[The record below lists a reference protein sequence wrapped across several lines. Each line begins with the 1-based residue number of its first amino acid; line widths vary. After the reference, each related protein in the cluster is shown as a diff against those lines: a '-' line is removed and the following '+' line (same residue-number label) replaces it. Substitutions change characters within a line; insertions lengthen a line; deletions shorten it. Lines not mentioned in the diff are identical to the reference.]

1 MITQLLGGFG
11 LFLLGM
17 VLLTDGLKEAAG
29 DALRGLLMR
38 FTGGRLRALL
48 SGAAI
53 TALLQSST
61 ATVLM
66 TIGFVSAGLIAL
78 PAAIA
83 VVFGANIGTT
93 STGWIVALLGLKLS
107 VGAVALPVIAA
118 GALLRLLARGRL
130 APAGLALSGFGLI
143 FVGIDLLQLGMQ
155 GVAERFDPA
164 SFPGG
169 SPGSRLVLVLIG
181 IAMTVAMQSSSA
193 AVAATLTALH
203 SGAVGLEQAAA
214 LVVGQNIGT
223 TVTAALA
230 AVGASIPARRTAAA
244 HILFNIITGLIAFA
258 LIPQV
263 LRLETTLWPGDG
275 MPDPA
280 LLIAAF
286 HTTFN
291 VLGLL
296 VLLPFWRQFADLVIR
311 IAPDRGPDFTRH
323 LDATVARVPAVAA
336 EAARRAVMDVAASLI
351 GMFRRML
358 IEPRRTPAM
367 ATLLDRADIGLDE
380 IRRFLGRAGSAPD
393 GARTEH
399 HLSVLHATEHLERL
413 IERLREWPEA
423 ASIGP
428 DFRATSSAAPPVLM
442 EAEAWL
448 HEPSADGASVA
459 ERCAVLSKRV
469 AAQRRSQRENDL
481 RAAAAGELD
490 ADVALLR
497 LDAMRWMDSAIYHI
511 ARAMHHIATRRS
523 DAQAEAHD

>member
-17 VLLTDGLKEAAG
+17 ILLTDGLKEAAG
-29 DALRGLLMR
+29 EALRGLLVR
-38 FTGGRLRALL
+38 FTGGRMRALL

-66 TIGFVSAGLIAL
+66 TIGFVSAGLIAF

-107 VGAVALPVIAA
+107 VGTAALPLVALGAVLRLLTRDRIAA
-118 GALLRLLARGRL
+118 G
-130 APAGLALSGFGLI
+130 GLALAGFGLI

-164 SFPGG
+164 SFPSG
-169 SPGSRLVLVLIG
+169 SVGSRLLLVLIG
-181 IAMTVAMQSSSA
+181 FAMTVVMQSSSA

-223 TVTAALA
+223 TLTAALA
-230 AVGASIPARRTAAA
+230 AIGASVPARRTAAA
-244 HILFNIITGLIAFA
+244 HILFNIITGLIAFG
-258 LIPQV
+258 LIGQV
-263 LRLETTLWPGDG
+263 LRLETALWPGGG

-296 VLLPFWRQFADLVIR
+296 VLLPFSRQFANLVIR

-323 LDATVARVPAVAA
+323 LDPTVARVPAVAG
-336 EAARRAVMDVAASLI
+336 EAARRVAMDVAAELI
-351 GMFRRML
+351 GIFRQML
-358 IEPRRTPAM
+358 GQPRRTAAM
-367 ATLLDRADIGLDE
+367 TALIDRADAGLDE
-380 IRRFLGRAGSAPD
+380 VRRFLGTAGSPGDAEQ
-393 GARTEH
+393 TEH
-399 HLSVLHATEHLERL
+399 YLSVLHAVEHLERL
-413 IERLREWPEA
+413 IERLREWPEPPA
-423 ASIGP
+423 IGP
-428 DFRATSSAAPPVLM
+428 DYRTASASAPSVLGR
-442 EAEAWL
+442 AEAWL
-448 HEPSADGASVA
+448 REPAEDAAETVA
-459 ERCAVLSKRV
+459 ACSDLSQRV
-469 AAQRRSQRENDL
+469 AAQRRAQRENDL
-481 RAAAAGELD
+481 RAAAAGRLD
-490 ADVALLR
+490 PDVTLRR
-497 LDAMRWMDSAIYHI
+497 LDAMRWLDSAIYH
-511 ARAMHHIATRRS
+511 AWRALHHIATRRS
-523 DAQAEAHD
+523 DTQAEAHD